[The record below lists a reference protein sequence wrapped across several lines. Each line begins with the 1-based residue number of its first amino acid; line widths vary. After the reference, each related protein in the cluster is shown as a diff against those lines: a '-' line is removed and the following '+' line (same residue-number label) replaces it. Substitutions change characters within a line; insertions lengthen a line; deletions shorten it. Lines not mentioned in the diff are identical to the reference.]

1 SSLLADLLVVP
12 GFVAHDAAALDL
24 VPAVKP
30 ARARGSIKPGS
41 TEAIDPATV
50 DGRENLAQA
59 LVLRLLAPR
68 GSLIALGHSAYG
80 SRLHELVG
88 QRKTDALRNLCRAFV
103 LDAGAQEP
111 PGDGPIPLLKLRDR
125 PVRRVSHLTGQTLV
139 GRGEKAK
146 QIPYRFT
153 SADFELVASTPG
165 SDEVDAIRFRDDC
178 RRPVPGTTLS
188 VNYYP

>member
-103 LDAGAQEP
+103 LEAVAQEP
-111 PGDGPIPLLKLRDR
+111 
-125 PVRRVSHLTGQTLV
+125 RVEDKAV
-139 GRGEKAK
+139 GLDFDLAAE
-146 QIPYRFT
+146 T
-153 SADFELVASTPG
+153 SSTF
-165 SDEVDAIRFRDDC
+165 VF
-178 RRPVPGTTLS
+178 TLS
-188 VNYYP
+188 VQPQAGGEQV